1 MLTNLV
7 PRSHSVTGNISSD
20 RVRSGYEIT
29 CSLISTASSLLIRIV
44 TGETGDHFEDAI
56 FNEFCNNG
64 SKLE

>member
-44 TGETGDHFEDAI
+44 TGDHFEDAI

-64 SKLE
+64 SKLG